1 MFQPSGVFQNP
12 HPAPCCTCFY
22 EPQNLLRLWQEHGG
36 DGDGLLRDRQ
46 RPWRSG
52 ETVEERTQESGREMG
67 KGRKGEQE
75 KQTVS
80 QKKTMNSGGGGEIPG
95 IEIKTKERSCC

>member
-1 MFQPSGVFQNP
+1 M
-12 HPAPCCTCFY
+12 
-22 EPQNLLRLWQEHGG
+22 
-36 DGDGLLRDRQ
+36 
-46 RPWRSG
+46 
-52 ETVEERTQESGREMG
+52 EERTQESGREMG